1 MKHAH
6 FDFSN
11 PTSSSTTSTTTSSP
25 FETPP
30 PTQTSITARELAVF
44 PAVLRVKSL
53 PVDDH
58 FSSQVLPSVMM
69 MDMVMSMMVVTRR
82 PHRSCFLCRSISH
95 CKVVL
100 PCVIVA

>member
-1 MKHAH
+1 MAMKHAH

-11 PTSSSTTSTTTSSP
+11 PTSSSTTTSSP
-25 FETPP
+25 LETPP

-44 PAVLRVKSL
+44 PAVLRMKSL

-58 FSSQVLPSVMM
+58 FSSQVLPPVMM
-69 MDMVMSMMVVTRR
+69 MEMMMIMMVVTR
-82 PHRSCFLCRSISH
+82 PHRSLLRRSICH

-100 PCVIVA
+100 PCVVVA